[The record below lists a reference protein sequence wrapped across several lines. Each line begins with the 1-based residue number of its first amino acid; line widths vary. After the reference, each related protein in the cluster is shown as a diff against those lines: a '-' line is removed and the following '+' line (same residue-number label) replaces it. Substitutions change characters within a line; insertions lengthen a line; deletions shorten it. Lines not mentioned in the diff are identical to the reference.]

1 MDKVYIENREGSYT
15 YDYIT
20 FSAPESEF
28 DAPNRYYLQ
37 MQQELAGNVEIDGVP
52 VVASI
57 DAYAGSDRETADLA
71 AQAEADAAR
80 AAQEA
85 KLVGIEFEGVMCSA
99 TAEDMWGLSSVKEW
113 VRAGQSTPFV
123 FDNGNTLVLTPANID
138 PFEAVW
144 IPFRASFFQ
153 E

>member
-1 MDKVYIENREGSYT
+1 MNKVYIENREGSYT
-15 YDYIT
+15 YDCIT
-20 FSAPESEF
+20 FSAPEGD

-37 MQQELAGNVEIDGVP
+37 MQQELAGNVEIDGEL

-57 DAYAGSDRETADLA
+57 DAYAGSDREAADIA
-71 AQAEADAAR
+71 AQAEADAAL
-80 AAQEA
+80 AAQAA

-99 TAEDMWGLSSVKEW
+99 TAEDMWGLSSVKGW

-138 PFEAVW
+138 AFEAVW
-144 IPFRASFFQ
+144 VPFRASFFQ